1 VASSSN
7 KAGNFALSFV
17 SAAFP
22 WLPGGRRSAEPRNL
36 LVVRLGNLG
45 DSVVALPAL
54 HALRRMY
61 PKARMT
67 LLTSPTKRGA
77 PGAADVLVHDKTFD
91 HVEVYYEDESSKP
104 DFVRVLRKKIMAWQ
118 IDWAVLLPDDLARFH
133 NVAKHL
139 ALLASAGVRHV
150 AGARLVRPQEHE
162 TSQVARL
169 MTLLEPLGFE
179 GVEPFPWIHVGRDDE
194 AHAHA
199 LLDGTARGP
208 RIGMQCGA
216 KRPANRWP
224 VERFVALGRRLV
236 EDLDASLYL
245 TGSPSETDL
254 INTLAYAIGDEC
266 TSIAGE
272 TTVTQLAAV
281 AAELDAFISNDT
293 GTMHVVAAMGTPV
306 VAIFSSRDHPFR
318 WFPYGDKHLVLR
330 TDDIECSPCFAEEC
344 PLYEIPECLARIQ
357 PNEVFDAV
365 REVLQFTPRPDGGEP
380 V

>member
-1 VASSSN
+1 MASSSN
-7 KAGNFALSFV
+7 KAGNLALSV
-17 SAAFP
+17 ISAALP
-22 WLPGGRRSAEPRNL
+22 WLPGGRRGAEPRHL

-45 DSVVALPAL
+45 DSVVALPAF

-77 PGAADVLVHDKTFD
+77 PGAVDVLANDRTFD
-91 HVEVYYEDESSKP
+91 HIEVYYEDQSSDS
-104 DFVRVLRKKIMAWQ
+104 DFLRELREKIAAWQ
-118 IDWAVLLPDDLARFH
+118 VDWAVLLPDDLARFR

-139 ALLASAGVRHV
+139 AMLAAAGVRRV
-150 AGARLVRPQEHE
+150 AGARLVRPHEHQ
-162 TSQVARL
+162 TGQVPRL

-179 GVEPFPWIHVGRDDE
+179 GIEPFPWIHTSEEDV
-194 AHAHA
+194 AHAGA
-199 LLDGTARGP
+199 LLDGASRGP

-236 EDLDASLYL
+236 EELDASLYL
-245 TGSPSETDL
+245 TGSAGEADL
-254 INTLAYAIGDEC
+254 INTLAFAIGDGC

-272 TTVTQLAAV
+272 TTVPQLAAV

-306 VAIFSSRDHPFR
+306 VAIFSSRDHPYR
-318 WFPYGDKHLVLR
+318 WFPYGDNHLVLR
-330 TDDIECSPCFAEEC
+330 TDDIDCSPCFAEEC
-344 PLYEIPECLARIQ
+344 PLYDVPECLARIQ
-357 PNEVFDAV
+357 PDEAFAAV
-365 REVLQFTPRPDGGEP
+365 REVLGLTSRPDGGES